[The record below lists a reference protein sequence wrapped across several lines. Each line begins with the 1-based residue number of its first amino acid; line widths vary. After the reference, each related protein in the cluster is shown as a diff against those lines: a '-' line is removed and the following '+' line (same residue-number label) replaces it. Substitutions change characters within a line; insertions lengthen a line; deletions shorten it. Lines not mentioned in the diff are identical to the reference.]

1 MKIPPLYGKDA
12 KFFPWVILAA
22 ILAAFVGYARSLH
35 PENNFGRYHDDT
47 VYFSAA
53 RALAAGQGYTLP
65 SLPAP
70 GAVAAPQSKYPSLYP
85 WLLSWVWRW
94 KPLFPQNVRLA
105 LQLTLLFACWFL
117 IASFCWLRAWLGE
130 WAALVCVALTALH
143 PHFLALSGAVLSE
156 VPFMA
161 LAMTAIAWHDLV
173 SENERIWAPLGIGLL
188 AGAAAGI
195 RSVGAAVVLGL
206 AAAAVSRKRYRHAV
220 LICLAAAPVVAATL
234 PAGSI
239 VLPGGAAASLG
250 WRQTWLYY
258 TSYWAF
264 WKLSVPS
271 WPVFREMV
279 QSNVKDLLVTPA
291 SQCLFPPPAALGP
304 FGGALLC
311 IVLTAG
317 IAAGIIRKARRQG
330 WQSIHWVLLFYLPVT
345 LVWNYP
351 IMSRFLV
358 PFLPLFYAGAWMEGV
373 HLASMVR
380 KTLGQ
385 GGELAEKIIA
395 GLIAAGLAGTA
406 SAAAAAYMNDSR
418 ARLREDGKQRAA
430 LQKQKAEAYHWI
442 TTHTGT
448 SAKILAS
455 EDICL
460 YLYTGRQAVW
470 PLAFTT
476 APFYETDTRDLQ
488 QQLDHW
494 TDVGRTIGARY
505 WLAVDG
511 DYYIE
516 AVSPLVRDKMA
527 ASQAALPEVFRSS
540 AGAVRVYDLSSWQA
554 DFGGPRRFSLSRPAV
569 NPD

>member
-1 MKIPPLYGKDA
+1 MKIRPLYGRGA
-12 KFFPWVILAA
+12 KFLPWLILGA
-22 ILAAFVGYARSLH
+22 ILAAFLGYTRSLH

-53 RALAAGQGYTLP
+53 QALAAGQGYTLP
-65 SLPAP
+65 SLPVP
-70 GAVAAPQSKYPSLYP
+70 GGTVAPQSKYPSLYP

-94 KPLFPQNVRLA
+94 KPLFPQNVTLA
-105 LQLTLLFACWFL
+105 LRLTVFFASWFL
-117 IASFCWLRAWLGE
+117 IASFYWLRSWLGE
-130 WAALVCVALTALH
+130 CAALICVALTALH

-161 LAMTAIAWHDLV
+161 LAMTAIAWNDLAP
-173 SENERIWAPLGIGLL
+173 ENERTWAPLGTGVL
-188 AGAAAGI
+188 AGAATGI
-195 RSVGAAVVLGL
+195 RSMGAAVVLGL
-206 AAAAVSRKRYRHAV
+206 AAAAVSRKRYRDAV

-234 PAGSI
+234 PAGA
-239 VLPGGAAASLG
+239 VALPGGPAASAG

-264 WKLSVPS
+264 WKLSVPT
-271 WPVFREMV
+271 WPVFLEMV

-291 SQCLFPPPAALGP
+291 SQCLFPAPAALGP

-311 IVLTAG
+311 ILLTAG
-317 IAAGIIRKARRQG
+317 ITAGIIRKARRQG

-351 IMSRFLV
+351 IMNRFLV
-358 PFLPLFYAGAWMEGV
+358 PFLPLFYAGAWMEGA
-373 HLASMVR
+373 HLAGMVR
-380 KTLGQ
+380 KTFGQ
-385 GGELAEKIIA
+385 RGALTEKMIA

-406 SAAAAAYMNDSR
+406 SAAAATYMNDSR

-430 LQKQKAEAYHWI
+430 LQTQKAEAYHWI
-442 TTHTGT
+442 TVHTDA

-460 YLYTGRQAVW
+460 YFYTGRQAVW
-470 PLAFTT
+470 PIAFTT

-488 QQLDHW
+488 LQLNHW
-494 TDVGRTIGARY
+494 TDVGRTVGARY
-505 WLAVDG
+505 WLAADG

-540 AGAVRVYDLSSWQA
+540 AGAVRIYDLSSWQTE
-554 DFGGPRRFSLSRPAV
+554 FSGQRISWSRPAV
-569 NPD
+569 K